1 MNNNIIMIFER
12 TGDTM
17 CKILEKLRDK
27 TPENLLKEY
36 QISLVPP
43 IDISLL
49 MQRIGIKEIPFDFT
63 ELEKLMNLETDDIIG
78 TVFAKNDELGI
89 FYKASDSLNRQR
101 FTIAHEIA
109 HCCLD
114 TDALKTKHIEL
125 RSSQTENMLKE
136 YNANVFAGKLL
147 IPKISL
153 DKIHSKFLISPP
165 LSVISKIFEV
175 STTVMAARL
184 DYLELKYIDDTN

>member
-63 ELEKLMNLETDDIIG
+63 ELEKLMNLETGDIIG

-114 TDALKTKHIEL
+114 TDALKTKYIEL
-125 RSSQTENMLKE
+125 RSSQTENTLKE

-153 DKIHSKFLISPP
+153 DKIHSKFLLAPP

>member
-63 ELEKLMNLETDDIIG
+63 ELEKLMNLETGDIIG

>member
-63 ELEKLMNLETDDIIG
+63 ELEKLMNLETGDIIG

-125 RSSQTENMLKE
+125 RSSQTENTLKE

-153 DKIHSKFLISPP
+153 DKIHSKFLLAPP

>member
-63 ELEKLMNLETDDIIG
+63 ELEKLMNLETGDIIG
-78 TVFAKNDELGI
+78 TVFAKNDE
-89 FYKASDSLNRQR
+89 FYTRCSGFCR
-101 FTIAHEIA
+101 
-109 HCCLD
+109 
-114 TDALKTKHIEL
+114 
-125 RSSQTENMLKE
+125 
-136 YNANVFAGKLL
+136 
-147 IPKISL
+147 
-153 DKIHSKFLISPP
+153 
-165 LSVISKIFEV
+165 
-175 STTVMAARL
+175 
-184 DYLELKYIDDTN
+184 

>member
-1 MNNNIIMIFER
+1 MNNITLFR
-12 TGDTM
+12 RSGDTM

-43 IDISLL
+43 IDVSLL

-63 ELEKLMNLETDDIIG
+63 ELEKIMKLKTGDVIG
-78 TVFAKNDELGI
+78 SVFAKGDELGI

-136 YNANVFAGKLL
+136 YNADRK
-147 IPKISL
+147 
-153 DKIHSKFLISPP
+153 
-165 LSVISKIFEV
+165 SVV
-175 STTVMAARL
+175 
-184 DYLELKYIDDTN
+184 

>member
-1 MNNNIIMIFER
+1 MNNITLFR
-12 TGDTM
+12 RSGDTM

-43 IDISLL
+43 IDVSLL

-63 ELEKLMNLETDDIIG
+63 ELEKIMKLKTGDVIG
-78 TVFAKNDELGI
+78 SVFAKGDELGI

>member
-1 MNNNIIMIFER
+1 MNNNITLFR
-12 TGDTM
+12 RSGDTM

-43 IDISLL
+43 IDVSLL

-63 ELEKLMNLETDDIIG
+63 ELEKIMKLKTGDVIG
-78 TVFAKNDELGI
+78 SVFAKGDELGI

>member
-12 TGDTM
+12 TGHTM

-125 RSSQTENMLKE
+125 RSSQTENTLKE

-153 DKIHSKFLISPP
+153 DKIHSKFLLAPP

>member
-43 IDISLL
+43 IDVSLL

-63 ELEKLMNLETDDIIG
+63 ELEKIMKLKTGDVIG
-78 TVFAKNDELGI
+78 SVFAKGDELGI

>member
-63 ELEKLMNLETDDIIG
+63 ELEKLMNLETGDIIG

-153 DKIHSKFLISPP
+153 DKIHSKFLLAPP

>member
-1 MNNNIIMIFER
+1 M
-12 TGDTM
+12 
-17 CKILEKLRDK
+17 
-27 TPENLLKEY
+27 KEY

-49 MQRIGIKEIPFDFT
+49 MQRIGRKEIPFDFT

-125 RSSQTENMLKE
+125 RSSQTENTLKE

-153 DKIHSKFLISPP
+153 DKIHSKFLLAPP

>member
-63 ELEKLMNLETDDIIG
+63 ELEKLMNLETGDIIG

-114 TDALKTKHIEL
+114 TDALKTNRVK
-125 RSSQTENMLKE
+125 
-136 YNANVFAGKLL
+136 
-147 IPKISL
+147 
-153 DKIHSKFLISPP
+153 KFS
-165 LSVISKIFEV
+165 
-175 STTVMAARL
+175 
-184 DYLELKYIDDTN
+184 N

>member
-1 MNNNIIMIFER
+1 MNNNITIFRR

-27 TPENLLKEY
+27 TPGNLLNEY

-63 ELEKLMNLETDDIIG
+63 ELEKIMGLEIGDVIG
-78 TVFAKNDELGI
+78 TVYAKNDDLGI

-125 RSSQTENMLKE
+125 RSSQSENVLKE
-136 YNANVFAGKLL
+136 YKANVFAGELL
-147 IPKISL
+147 IPKTSL
-153 DKIHSKFLISPP
+153 DRIHSKFILAPP
-165 LSVISKIFEV
+165 LSIISKIFEV

-184 DYLELKYIDDTN
+184 DYLELKYIDDTK

>member
-1 MNNNIIMIFER
+1 MNNNIIMIFDS

-63 ELEKLMNLETDDIIG
+63 ELEKLMNLETGDIIG

-125 RSSQTENMLKE
+125 RSSQTENTLKE

-153 DKIHSKFLISPP
+153 DKIHSKFLLAPP